1 MIYLFLKLLY
11 HIVMQIAMHKFPQF
25 CITLYIAKC
34 TTELRY
40 KYGEISVIYQINHC
54 NTPAEKGSEL
64 YESVQDS

>member
-25 CITLYIAKC
+25 CITLYIAKRI
-34 TTELRY
+34 TELRY
-40 KYGEISVIYQINHC
+40 EYGKISFVCQIIHRNA
-54 NTPAEKGSEL
+54 PVEKGSEL

>member
-11 HIVMQIAMHKFPQF
+11 HIVMQIAMHKSPQF

-40 KYGEISVIYQINHC
+40 KYGEISVIYQINH
-54 NTPAEKGSEL
+54 
-64 YESVQDS
+64 